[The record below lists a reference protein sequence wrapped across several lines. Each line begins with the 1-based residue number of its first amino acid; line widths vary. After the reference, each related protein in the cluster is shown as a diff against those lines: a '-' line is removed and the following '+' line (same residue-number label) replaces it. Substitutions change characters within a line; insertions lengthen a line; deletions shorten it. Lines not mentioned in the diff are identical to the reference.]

1 MSLRVVVDARPLDAP
16 FLRRRG
22 IGRFAASLVPELAGV
37 AAERGGELE
46 LLRERG
52 SDGSEFAAGDA
63 DLAGMPVVRL
73 PRAPVPERVADLP
86 DQLLLPVAL
95 RRRRPD
101 VFGALSMYRLPL
113 APGVTTVVTM
123 HDVIP
128 LMRPGQL
135 KTGIVHGLLYAAVRR
150 ADRVI
155 AVSEAGRRDLVAHLD
170 ISAERVDV
178 VYEAAGPQ
186 FVPTE
191 QKVELIDALSA
202 TGVAKIEVT
211 SFVSPKAVP
220 NLRDAETVMAGIRRN
235 PEVKYVALIANLKG
249 AERAIAARADEVN
262 LVVSVSETHNRA
274 NVRRSTD
281 ASFEGFRE
289 IMRELDGT
297 GIAVAGALSTAFGCP
312 FEGEQAPGRV
322 MEFVGRYVELGVRSV
337 TLADTTGMGHPK
349 QVLDLCTGVRERW
362 PELELA
368 LHFHNTRGMGLANV
382 LSGLATGV
390 QHYEAC
396 LGGLG
401 GCPFAPGATGN
412 ICTEDLVHMLECM
425 GYTTGV
431 NLDKL
436 LAVSKR
442 LGAIVS
448 HDLPGQVVKAGKA
461 TDLHPIPGGLH

>member
-1 MSLRVVVDARPLDAP
+1 MQHTYIHEVVAR
-16 FLRRRG
+16 
-22 IGRFAASLVPELAGV
+22 
-37 AAERGGELE
+37 
-46 LLRERG
+46 
-52 SDGSEFAAGDA
+52 DGLQIE
-63 DLAGMPVVRL
+63 
-73 PRAPVPERVADLP
+73 
-86 DQLLLPVAL
+86 
-95 RRRRPD
+95 
-101 VFGALSMYRLPL
+101 
-113 APGVTTVVTM
+113 
-123 HDVIP
+123 
-128 LMRPGQL
+128 
-135 KTGIVHGLLYAAVRR
+135 
-150 ADRVI
+150 
-155 AVSEAGRRDLVAHLD
+155 
-170 ISAERVDV
+170 
-178 VYEAAGPQ
+178 PQ
-186 FVPTE
+186 FVSTE

-220 NLRDAETVMAGIRRN
+220 NLCDAETVMAGIKRN

-249 AERAIAARADEVN
+249 AERAIAGRADEVN

-281 ASFEGFRE
+281 ASFEGFGE
-289 IMRELDGT
+289 IMRELDGS
-297 GIAVAGALSTAFGCP
+297 GIAVTGALSTAFGCP

-322 MEFVGRYVELGVRSV
+322 MQFVQRYVELGADGV
-337 TLADTTGMGHPK
+337 TLADTTGMAHPK

-382 LSGLATGV
+382 LSGLAAGV

-431 NLDKL
+431 DLDRL

-461 TDLHPIPGGLH
+461 TDLHPVPGGLN

>member
-1 MSLRVVVDARPLDAP
+1 MLHTYIHEVVAR
-16 FLRRRG
+16 
-22 IGRFAASLVPELAGV
+22 
-37 AAERGGELE
+37 
-46 LLRERG
+46 
-52 SDGSEFAAGDA
+52 DGLQIE
-63 DLAGMPVVRL
+63 
-73 PRAPVPERVADLP
+73 
-86 DQLLLPVAL
+86 
-95 RRRRPD
+95 
-101 VFGALSMYRLPL
+101 
-113 APGVTTVVTM
+113 
-123 HDVIP
+123 
-128 LMRPGQL
+128 
-135 KTGIVHGLLYAAVRR
+135 
-150 ADRVI
+150 
-155 AVSEAGRRDLVAHLD
+155 
-170 ISAERVDV
+170 
-178 VYEAAGPQ
+178 PQ

-191 QKVELIDALSA
+191 RKVELIDALSE
-202 TGVAKIEVT
+202 TGLAKIEVT

-220 NLRDAETVMAGIRRN
+220 NLRDAETVMASIKRN
-235 PEVKYVALIANLKG
+235 PSVKYVALIANLKG

-274 NVRRSTD
+274 NVHRSTD
-281 ASFEGFRE
+281 ASFEGFSE
-289 IMRELDGT
+289 ITRELERT
-297 GIAVAGALSTAFGCP
+297 GIAVTGALSTAFGCP
-312 FEGEQAPGRV
+312 FEGEQAPERV
-322 MEFVGRYVELGVRSV
+322 MEFVRRYVELGVHSV

-349 QVLDLCTGVRERW
+349 LVLDLCTEARERW

-382 LSGLATGV
+382 LSGLAAGV

-436 LAVSKR
+436 IAVSKR

>member
-1 MSLRVVVDARPLDAP
+1 MQHTYIHEVVAR
-16 FLRRRG
+16 
-22 IGRFAASLVPELAGV
+22 
-37 AAERGGELE
+37 
-46 LLRERG
+46 
-52 SDGSEFAAGDA
+52 DGLQIE
-63 DLAGMPVVRL
+63 
-73 PRAPVPERVADLP
+73 
-86 DQLLLPVAL
+86 
-95 RRRRPD
+95 
-101 VFGALSMYRLPL
+101 
-113 APGVTTVVTM
+113 
-123 HDVIP
+123 
-128 LMRPGQL
+128 
-135 KTGIVHGLLYAAVRR
+135 
-150 ADRVI
+150 
-155 AVSEAGRRDLVAHLD
+155 
-170 ISAERVDV
+170 
-178 VYEAAGPQ
+178 PQ

-191 QKVELIDALSA
+191 QKIELIDALSE
-202 TGVAKIEVT
+202 TGLAKIEVT

-220 NLRDAETVMAGIRRN
+220 NLCDAETVMAGIKRN
-235 PEVKYVALIANLKG
+235 PLVKYVALIANLKG
-249 AERAIAARADEVN
+249 AERAIASRADEVN
-262 LVVSVSETHNRA
+262 FVVSVSETHNRA

-281 ASFEGFRE
+281 ASFEGFSE
-289 IMRELDGT
+289 IMRELKRT
-297 GIAVAGALSTAFGCP
+297 GIAVTGALSTAFGCP
-312 FEGEQAPGRV
+312 FEGEQASGRV
-322 MEFVGRYVELGVRSV
+322 MQFVGRYVELGVRSV

-349 QVLDLCTGVRERW
+349 QVLDLCTEVRERW
-362 PELELA
+362 PGLELA

-382 LSGLATGV
+382 LSGLAAGV